1 MKEAKKDEK
10 WVLFSLSHE
19 LQIAIFEFLLLN
31 KLKLT
36 SIASPGVLFHNQI
49 AYPGMH
55 NIDESAVNHP
65 NAWAHHGN
73 S

>member
-1 MKEAKKDEK
+1 MIRMND
-10 WVLFSLSHE
+10 
-19 LQIAIFEFLLLN
+19 
-31 KLKLT
+31 KLT
-36 SIASPGVLFHNQI
+36 SIVSPGVLCQSQI

-55 NIDESAVNHP
+55 NIDESAVNQP